1 MNMHSEFLNPK
12 SRNGWG
18 GQVRVVSP
26 EGVCQE
32 VDNLTSE
39 IAELVSQER
48 GGRLREVDENEVCT
62 DGRAD
67 LMGLSWGGGLS
78 SEVDKI
84 NFEKSEICG
93 KSDFLGKFESFE

>member
-1 MNMHSEFLNPK
+1 M
-12 SRNGWG
+12 
-18 GQVRVVSP
+18 VSP
-26 EGVCQE
+26 ERVCQE

-48 GGRLREVDENEVCT
+48 GGRLREVGENEVCT

-67 LMGLSWGGGLS
+67 LMGLSRGGGLS
-78 SEVDKI
+78 SEVDEI

-93 KSDFLGKFESFE
+93 KSDFF